1 MEAQIEQLAR
11 KAMEHEDFEQATAES
26 VEILTAQGL
35 TLEEARLKLEKA
47 VFSML
52 ERDNRKLGEG
62 IDEEVRHRKALE
74 EVNSQIG
81 IEIAGLW
88 ATSRKREEEI
98 EALIAKSKALQRE
111 VALLEKIKE
120 LMESKSALIES
131 EWKREKLEM
140 RVAQLEL
147 QLVTTDDK
155 SRED

>member
-52 ERDNRKLGEG
+52 ERDNRKLSEG

-74 EVNSQIG
+74 EVNGQIG
-81 IEIAGLW
+81 IEMAGLW

-98 EALIAKSKALQRE
+98 EALTAKSKALQRE

-120 LMESKSALIES
+120 LMESKNALIES

>member
-52 ERDNRKLGEG
+52 ERDNRKLSEG

-98 EALIAKSKALQRE
+98 EALTAKSKALQRE

-120 LMESKSALIES
+120 LMESKNALIES